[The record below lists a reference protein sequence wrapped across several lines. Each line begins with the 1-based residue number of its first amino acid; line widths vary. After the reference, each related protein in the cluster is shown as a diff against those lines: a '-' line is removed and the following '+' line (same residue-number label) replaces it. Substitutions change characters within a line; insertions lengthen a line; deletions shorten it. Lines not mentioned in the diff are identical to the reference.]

1 MPTKP
6 TKPSDM
12 LNAATDKK
20 DGWENVITGLGTARD
35 KRNYSQLIR
44 PRNNVSY
51 SQNEDLFFSSDL
63 ARTAA
68 ELPAQEM
75 VREWI
80 SVTANDPKVV
90 DETRLEVDEEAT
102 TEEKISLGNRVLNK
116 LQELDAQTKIF
127 EAITWARVFG
137 GGLVLLGI
145 DDGGGSNPNAMAEP
159 LDENGI
165 RSFSFLEI
173 YDRFDMEIDS
183 YYRDPSKPNFG
194 KPEIYRLND
203 AAGSMALIHE
213 SRLIRFDGT
222 LTNRRRMRD
231 NGGWADPV
239 FTRTANLIRDYDTA
253 WGSISHILQDFAQ
266 AIFKMKGLKDA
277 ILSDK
282 DDLVL
287 RRMAQIDLC
296 RGTSRAVPLDA
307 DGEDFDRKQTPLGG
321 IPEIM
326 DRFAYRMAAAF
337 RAPATLLFG
346 QSPSGMQSTGA
357 ADIRFFYD
365 QISAQQESDLRPKL
379 ERLIRLIFLDKSG
392 PTKGAEPVEWSFT
405 FNPLYRLTEL
415 EQATLRNTQAN
426 TDKIYVEAGIL
437 SEDEV
442 GYSRFGGDRYSPET
456 VLDLDERNTER
467 GLNAMELPPDPIAD
481 PKLPDPDPKNG

>member
-1 MPTKP
+1 
-6 TKPSDM
+6 M
-12 LNAATDKK
+12 LNVATKKK

-35 KRNYSQLIR
+35 KRVGSRLIR
-44 PRNNVSY
+44 PPNNVSY
-51 SQNEDLFFSSDL
+51 QQNEDLFFSSDL

-68 ELPAQEM
+68 ELHAQEM

-80 SVTANDPKVV
+80 SVTANDPSIL
-90 DETRLEVDEEAT
+90 DTDTRTEVEADAT

-116 LQELDAQTKIF
+116 LQDLGAQTAIF
-127 EAITWARVFG
+127 QSKTWAAVFG
-137 GGLVLLGI
+137 GGLIFLGVN
-145 DDGGGSNPNAMAEP
+145 DGGGNDPNSLEKP

-165 RSFSFLEI
+165 RSFDFLEV
-173 YDRFDMEIDS
+173 YDRFDMEIDT
-183 YYRDPSKPNFG
+183 YYADPSKPNFG
-194 KPEIYRLND
+194 KPEIYRLTN
-203 AAGSMALIHE
+203 AGGSMVRIHE

-222 LTNRRRMRD
+222 LTNRRRMQE
-231 NGGWADPV
+231 NGGWADPI
-239 FTRTANLIRDYDTA
+239 FTRTRNLIRDYDVA

-282 DDLVL
+282 DDLIL

-307 DGEDFDRKQTPLGG
+307 DGEDFDRKQTPIGG
-321 IPEIM
+321 IPEVM

-337 RAPATLLFG
+337 RTPSTLLFG
-346 QSPSGMQSTGA
+346 QSPSGMQATGA

-365 QISAQQESDLRPKL
+365 QIKAQQESDLRPKL
-379 ERLIRLIFLDKSG
+379 ERMIRLIFLDKSG
-392 PTKGAEPVEWSFT
+392 PTKGAEPNEWSFI

-415 EQATLRNTQAN
+415 EEAQLRNTQAN
-426 TDKIYVEAGIL
+426 TDKIYVETGIV

-456 VLDLDERNTER
+456 VLDLDERNKER
-467 GLNAMELPPDPIAD
+467 ELNTLEAPPDPMLDPAD
-481 PKLPDPDPKNG
+481 TDPDNGETSE